1 MSIEFCEELPQHPN
15 KAAWVKGGFFESD
28 QLRISEMEMSS
39 ELSRLK
45 ARKKC
50 RKQVDQIFNESVRTY
65 IIHYSC
71 QSFYDN
77 PSGNST
83 RITSI
88 AIRNLESGQTK
99 SWSIYKSAE
108 LACKQDDI
116 QANLDALEKSMLE
129 GYFNFLRSNSDCTYL
144 HWNMRDENYGFGAL
158 EHRFRV
164 LGGEPWV
171 MPENC
176 KFDVARALVTL
187 YGLQYAPHTSPSG
200 RKGRLMSIVE
210 TNRIADADGL
220 EGAAEAAAFER
231 GEYLKLHQSTLRK
244 VDIMANVFD
253 RMHAKTLIT
262 DGTWADKYGF
272 HWSVVPDLVKDHPV
286 VVAVVVIGGIA
297 GAVFNIWRTWS
308 FFSG

>member
-1 MSIEFCEELPQHPN
+1 
-15 KAAWVKGGFFESD
+15 
-28 QLRISEMEMSS
+28 MEMSS

-50 RKQVDQIFNESVRTY
+50 RKQVDQIFNESVRAY

-88 AIRNLESGQTK
+88 AIRNLDSGQTK

-108 LACKQDDI
+108 LAGKQDDI
-116 QANLDALEKSMLE
+116 QANLDALERSMLE

-171 MPENC
+171 MPDHC
-176 KFDVARALVTL
+176 KFDIARALVTL
-187 YGLQYAPHTSPSG
+187 YGRQYAPHTSPSG

-210 TNRIADADGL
+210 TNRIADADAL
-220 EGAAEAAAFER
+220 EGAAEAAAFES

-253 RMHAKTLIT
+253 RTHAKTLMT
-262 DGTWADKYGF
+262 NGTWADKYGF

-286 VVAVVVIGGIA
+286 VVAVIVIGGIA
-297 GAVFNIWRTWS
+297 GAVLNFWKTWS
-308 FFSG
+308 FFSV

>member
-1 MSIEFCEELPQHPN
+1 
-15 KAAWVKGGFFESD
+15 
-28 QLRISEMEMSS
+28 MSS

-50 RKQVDQIFNESVRTY
+50 RKQVDEIFVESVRAY
-65 IIHYSC
+65 IVHYSC

-83 RITSI
+83 RVTSI
-88 AIRNLESGQTK
+88 AVRNLESGQTK

-108 LACKQDDI
+108 LAGKLNDI
-116 QANLDALEKSMLE
+116 QANLDGLERAMLD
-129 GYFNFLRSNSDCTYL
+129 GYFNFLRTNPDCTYL

-164 LGGEPWV
+164 LGGDPWV
-171 MPENC
+171 MQDRC

-187 YGLQYAPHTSPSG
+187 FGRQYAPHTSPSG

-210 TNRIADADGL
+210 MNKIADADALQG
-220 EGAAEAAAFER
+220 EAEAAAFES

-244 VDIMANVFD
+244 VDMMANVFD
-253 RMHAKTLIT
+253 RVHAKTLLT
-262 DGTWADKYGF
+262 NGTWADRYGF
-272 HWSVVPDLVKDHPV
+272 HWSVIPELVKDHPV
-286 VVAVVVIGGIA
+286 VVAFLVVGGIA
-297 GAVFNIWRTWS
+297 GAAFNFWRT
-308 FFSG
+308 FSAFTG

>member
-1 MSIEFCEELPQHPN
+1 
-15 KAAWVKGGFFESD
+15 
-28 QLRISEMEMSS
+28 MSS

-171 MPENC
+171 MPDNC